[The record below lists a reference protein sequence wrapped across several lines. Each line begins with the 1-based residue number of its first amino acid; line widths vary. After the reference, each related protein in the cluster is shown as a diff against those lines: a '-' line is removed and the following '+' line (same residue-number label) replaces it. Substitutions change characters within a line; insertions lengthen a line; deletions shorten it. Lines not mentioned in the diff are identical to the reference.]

1 VIHLVLALLVVLK
14 CSTSAAAQ
22 TATDEGTPIAPT
34 ATEADYQRVV
44 EQAVQEYIIPA
55 YARLHSATG
64 ELGPALGNLCSFH
77 DDHGRPFA
85 AQVFAETV
93 KAWAAVDFLRFGPI
107 AQEGRYERF
116 AFFPDVHGTGAR
128 QLRRFLATEDKA
140 LLEPSAL
147 AKQSAAVQG
156 LPALE
161 SLLFSGSKALLTA
174 EEVEPYRCRLAQTIA
189 RNLNAI
195 ASEALAGWQGDDGW
209 AALMREPGSGN
220 PVYRTHTEAITEVLK
235 AIVTGLEQLR
245 EHRLLP
251 ALGTTPEES
260 KASRAPYNTSGEA
273 LTHMRASANALQRF
287 TEASGILA
295 LLPESQSAYA
305 NSVEF
310 EFENLESAL
319 EAAGPDLEAALA
331 DPQLRSKL
339 AYAAI
344 VLQSLRDLF
353 QQDVGVWAGLTA
365 GFNSLD
371 GD

>member
-1 VIHLVLALLVVLK
+1 LFLRGAHLPRRRRRP
-14 CSTSAAAQ
+14 TG
-22 TATDEGTPIAPT
+22 EGTPIAPT

-44 EQAVQEYIIPA
+44 EQAVQDYIIPA
-55 YARLHSATG
+55 YAQLQNATS
-64 ELGPALGNLCSFH
+64 ELGPALGDVCSFH
-77 DDHGRPFA
+77 DDHDRSFA
-85 AQVFAETV
+85 AQAFEETV
-93 KAWAAVDFLRFGPI
+93 KAWAALDFFRFGPM
-107 AQEGRYERF
+107 AQGRFERF

-140 LLEPSAL
+140 LLEHGAL
-147 AKQSAAVQG
+147 VKQSAAVQG

-189 RNLNAI
+189 GNLNAI
-195 ASEALAGWQGDDGW
+195 ASEALAGWQDDDGW

-220 PVYRTHTEAITEVLK
+220 PVYRTHAEAMTEVLK

-273 LTHMRASANALQRF
+273 LAYMRASANALQRF
-287 TEASGILA
+287 TDASGILA